1 MNLFGYYGMGF
12 YGFDPTY
19 YLVIIGMIITV
30 IAQVNVNSTMKK
42 YSKIGTQYGLTGE
55 DVSNRI
61 LNNAGIRNVSVE
73 RVKGEYTDHYD
84 PRSKVLRLSSA
95 VHDSTSITA
104 IGVAAHEVG
113 HAIQDQQNYTFLRI
127 RSALVPVASF
137 GSSAGFFSVILGIIL
152 SFPGLITLG
161 IIVFSGT
168 VLFQV
173 VTLPVE
179 FNASSRALK
188 NLRQMYLMDG
198 NELKMAKK
206 VLRAAALTY
215 VAAAATTILTL
226 LRLVLLSRGSNRD

>member
-1 MNLFGYYGMGF
+1 MNIYGYYGLGF
-12 YGFDPTY
+12 YDPTF
-19 YLVIIGMIITV
+19 YLVIIGMVITI
-30 IAQVNVNSTMKK
+30 IAQIHVKSTMKK

-61 LNNAGIRNVSVE
+61 LSNAGIRNVNVE
-73 RVKGEYTDHYD
+73 RVSGEYTDHYD

-95 VHDSTSITA
+95 VFDSTSITA

-113 HAIQDQQNYTFLRI
+113 HAIQDQENYSLMKL
-127 RSALVPVASF
+127 RSALVPVANF
-137 GSSAGFFSVILGIIL
+137 GSSAGFIIIIIGMILSFSGLMTLGIIL
-152 SFPGLITLG
+152 FSATV
-161 IIVFSGT
+161 VF
-168 VLFQV
+168 QI

-179 FNASSRALK
+179 LNASNRAIK

-215 VAAAATTILTL
+215 VAAAATTILQL
-226 LRLVLLSRGSNRD
+226 LRLVLLSRGSSRD